1 MVSAH
6 LSLFLSL
13 SRALPLALLHS
24 LVASISIVYPREVIH
39 TPSLIFFFCFFM
51 FFLRS
56 SLRH

>member
-24 LVASISIVYPREVIH
+24 LVASISIVYPKVVIH
-39 TPSLIFFFCFFM
+39 TPFLIIFFCSFM
-51 FFLRS
+51 FLLRS
-56 SLRH
+56 CLRH